1 MLRNLGKEDG
11 VQHDE
16 LKGKIS
22 EDMKSM
28 KLLAVE
34 CGVQQRENK
43 DQRRK

>member
-1 MLRNLGKEDG
+1 MLYNLGKEDG

-22 EDMKSM
+22 EDVKSM
-28 KLLAVE
+28 KPLVVE

-43 DQRRK
+43 DQKRK